1 MSGTGP
7 QLEDGYLRIA
17 NEVWNQLMM
26 CQFKREQRGII
37 DLIIRLSWGCG
48 KKWAHIPRQKDFC
61 LAGVY
66 ESHVKRELEW
76 LEKANV
82 ITIDREQ
89 KMYQFNKHYDTWR
102 VSIGRGYDE
111 DALAQLVALN
121 LQISKKNLPISKR
134 DGEQTY
140 KEVSSDLQISK
151 KNLPIS
157 KSTDAN
163 LLISKTKLT
172 YKEDPR
178 PANPHGDGVRVAPKD
193 NIKDNTTAAVV
204 VEDEDLLIS
213 KSPAPETAEVFWEQN
228 AGCTLNPSQYDEMQ
242 AYREDGFSEAVI
254 CLAMKKALLGGKGFP
269 YVLGILKSWRTKGIF
284 TLEGVEQE
292 ERLYRERAPAVEDTP
307 EYARIQYVPAGK
319 GGD

>member
-1 MSGTGP
+1 VSGTGP

-26 CQFKREQRGII
+26 CQFNREQRGII

-82 ITIDREQ
+82 ITVDRKQ

-111 DALAQLVALN
+111 DELAHLVALN
-121 LQISKKNLPISKR
+121 LQISKKNLLISKN
-134 DGEQTY
+134 DGEETY
-140 KEVSSDLQISK
+140 KEVSSDLQRSK
-151 KNLPIS
+151 KNLLIS
-157 KSTDAN
+157 KSEDEN

-193 NIKDNTTAAVV
+193 NSKDNNTTTVV
-204 VEDEDLLIS
+204 VEDDNLLIS
-213 KSPAPETAEVFWEQN
+213 KMPAPETAETFWESN
-228 AGCTLNPSQYDEMQ
+228 SAHLLNPTQYNAIQ
-242 AYREDGFSEAVI
+242 NYRDDGFGDDVICAAMERTLLAGKDLRYAFGILNNWRGKGIYTLEAVE
-254 CLAMKKALLGGKGFP
+254 
-269 YVLGILKSWRTKGIF
+269 R
-284 TLEGVEQE
+284 E
-292 ERLYRERAPAVEDTP
+292 ERVYRERAPASSDVP
-307 EYARIQYVPAGK
+307 EYARIDYIPAPK